1 MPRKRTSAAAEV
13 QALENKA
20 KENKALENKAK
31 EKAKTICDIAVSN
44 QVEEMCSGGLSL
56 VNKHK
61 QSELNCAGC
70 GAEKAGMKSSV

>member
-20 KENKALENKAK
+20 KENKA
-31 EKAKTICDIAVSN
+31 KTICNIAVSN

-61 QSELNCAGC
+61 QSKLNCAGC